1 MKKKEIGQYG
11 EDLAARFLIG
21 KGFVIVERNFRTRWG
36 EIDLIVKKEKI
47 LHFVEVKTRTSLQFG
62 APTEA
67 INYFKQQRLLG
78 AANMFLL
85 ARNRKE
91 KDFQFDAVSIVL
103 NIEAKTAKIRLIEN
117 ILVQ

>member
-1 MKKKEIGQYG
+1 MEIGRYG
-11 EDLAARFLIG
+11 EDLAARFLIS
-21 KGFVIVERNFRTRWG
+21 KGFELLERNFRTRWG
-36 EIDLIVKKEKI
+36 EIDLIVKKEDI

-62 APTEA
+62 VPTEA
-67 INYFKQQRLLG
+67 INFFKQQRMLG
-78 AANMFLL
+78 AANMFLVV
-85 ARNRKE
+85 RKRQE